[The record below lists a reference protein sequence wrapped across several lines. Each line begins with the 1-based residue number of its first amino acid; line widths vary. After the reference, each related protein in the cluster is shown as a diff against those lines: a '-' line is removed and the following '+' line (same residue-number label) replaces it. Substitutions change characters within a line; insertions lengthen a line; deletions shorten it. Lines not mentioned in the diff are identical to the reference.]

1 MPQQPSRE
9 HWGSRIGFI
18 LAAAG
23 SAIGL
28 GNIWKFPFITGLY
41 GGAAFVMVYLVCILL
56 IGAPVMLI
64 EFAIGRKTQRNPV
77 GAYESIAGER
87 SLWTWVGGL
96 GVLAGFVILSYYS
109 VVAGWCLGYVIK
121 SIGGAFSAFSDPAEA
136 GAVFEEFSGSPSQ
149 AVSSH
154 AIFMLLCILV
164 VARGVK
170 SGIEKAARV
179 LMPTLLAIL
188 VMLVFRGLTLE
199 GSGKGVEFLFRAD
212 FSKLTGD
219 AILVALGHAFF
230 TLSLG
235 MGAMITYGSYLS
247 RQDNLISSAVW
258 VLVLDTGIALMA
270 GLAIF
275 SAVFAYGLDPAA
287 GEGLIFH
294 VLPVVFGQMP
304 GGAFFAFLFFVLLS
318 IAAVTSGISLLEVV
332 IAYLVDEKGW
342 KRPKATWVFG
352 TVILVLGIPSALS
365 FGPMANVKIGDWTF
379 FQFFDYM
386 SFKYMLPLGGLLS
399 ILFVLGRWK
408 VVEFLAELRKGSSW
422 WLPGLFLARL
432 ALGIAAVLMVITFI
446 AGLFGKA

>member
-28 GNIWKFPFITGLY
+28 GNVWKFPFITGLY

-77 GAYESIAGER
+77 GAYEAIAGER

-96 GVLAGFVILSYYS
+96 GVLAGFIILSYYS

-121 SIGGAFSAFSDPAEA
+121 SIGGAFSAFNDPAEA
-136 GAVFEEFSGSPSQ
+136 GEVFERFAGSPSQ
-149 AVSSH
+149 AVFSH
-154 AIFMLLCILV
+154 AVFMLICIIV
-164 VARGVK
+164 VAQGVK

-188 VMLVFRGLTLE
+188 VLLVFRGLTLE

-247 RQDNLISSAVW
+247 RQDNLVSSAVW

-365 FGPMANVKIGDWTF
+365 FGPLADVKIGNWTF
-379 FQFFDYM
+379 FQLFDYV
-386 SFKYMLPLGGLLS
+386 SFKYILPLGGLLS

-408 VVEFLAELRKGSSW
+408 VVEFLAELRRGSSW